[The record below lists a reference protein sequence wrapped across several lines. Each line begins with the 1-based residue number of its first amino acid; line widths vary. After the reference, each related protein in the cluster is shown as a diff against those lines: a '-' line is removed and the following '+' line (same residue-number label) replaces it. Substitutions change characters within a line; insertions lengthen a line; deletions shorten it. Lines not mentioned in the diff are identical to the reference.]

1 MLMQDYAEEARLLI
15 QEIDTALSMCSNVL
29 SPRLIIF
36 PFFIILLLIV
46 HMSGTIYVLATY
58 DDIW

>member
-15 QEIDTALSMCSNVL
+15 QDIDTALSMSSNVL

-46 HMSGTIYVLATY
+46 HMSGTIYVLANY
-58 DDIW
+58 NGIL